1 MAILEK
7 WVVLGLGNTLHSDD
21 GVGPRTIERLKT
33 EARVPEGVT
42 LIEGG
47 TLGLELLTYVWDCS
61 YLLVLDAVD
70 TGRPPGTLVRMSGEG
85 LDALPS
91 QGSVHQLG
99 VADLL
104 VALRAL
110 ARQQPKVVLLGVQPA
125 TTAWGTELS
134 PPVEAAMDR
143 LIEATITELCN
154 QVQAGA
160 TTPASR
166 PGEEKTPCA
175 WPSPERL

>member
-1 MAILEK
+1 MAILGK
-7 WVVLGLGNTLHSDD
+7 YVVLGLGNTLHSDD
-21 GVGPRTIERLKT
+21 GVGPRAIERLKT
-33 EARVPEGVT
+33 ETRVPVDAK

-70 TGRPPGTLVRMSGEG
+70 TGRPPGTMVRMSGEG

-110 ARQQPKVVLLGVQPA
+110 ARQQPKIVLLGVQPA
-125 TTAWGTELS
+125 TTDWGTELS
-134 PPVEAAMDR
+134 PPVEAAMGS
-143 LIEATITELCN
+143 LIEAAITELCN
-154 QVQAGA
+154 QVQVGA
-160 TTPASR
+160 ETPAGPR
-166 PGEEKTPCA
+166 KEKAPCA
-175 WPSPERL
+175 WPSPERS

>member
-1 MAILEK
+1 MALLAK
-7 WVVLGLGNTLHSDD
+7 YVVLGLGNTLHSDD
-21 GVGPRTIERLKT
+21 GVGPRAIELLKSDSRL
-33 EARVPEGVT
+33 PEDIT

-70 TGRPPGTLVRMSGEG
+70 TGLRPGTLVRMSGEG

-91 QGSVHQLG
+91 RGSVHQLG

-125 TTAWGTELS
+125 TTDWDTELS
-134 PPVEAAMDR
+134 PPVEAAMGS
-143 LIEATITELCN
+143 LIEATITELRN

-160 TTPASR
+160 TTPGTGPR
-166 PGEEKTPCA
+166 KEKAPCA

>member
-1 MAILEK
+1 MLAK
-7 WVVLGLGNTLHSDD
+7 YVVLGLGNTLHSDD
-21 GVGPRTIERLKT
+21 SVGPRAIERLKA
-33 EARVPEGVT
+33 EARVPKDVM

-47 TLGLELLTYVWDCS
+47 TLGLELLPYIWECS

-70 TGRPPGTLVRMSGEG
+70 TGRSPGTLFRMSGEG
-85 LDALPS
+85 LDTLPS

-125 TTAWGTELS
+125 TTDWGTELS
-134 PPVEAAMDR
+134 PPVEAAMGS
-143 LIEATITELCN
+143 LIEATITEISN
-154 QVQAGA
+154 RD
-160 TTPASR
+160 R
-166 PGEEKTPCA
+166 PEAEMSA
-175 WPSPERL
+175 